1 MNISPSNRFP
11 NKNWFPA
18 SFDYFADFQKIFEG
32 EMFTRT
38 PSTTLFQIFFEFMHY
53 SKIIFQSMTGPDDTG
68 QVDLQA
74 RMG

>member
-11 NKNWFPA
+11 NKNRFPV
-18 SFDYFADFQKIFEG
+18 SFDYFADFQKIFE
-32 EMFTRT
+32 EKMFTRT
-38 PSTTLFQIFFEFMHY
+38 PSTTLFQIFCELMHY
-53 SKIIFQSMTGPDDTG
+53 SKIIFKSMTGPDDTG